1 MTDRAD
7 EHWDGVYAM
16 KGTDRVSWFQVR
28 PATSLR
34 LLEAFGDTALS
45 VIDVGAGTSTLVDE
59 LLARGWHDITV
70 LDVSNEAL
78 ELVRTRLASQGLA
91 ATAVV
96 CDLLGWIPERTY
108 DVWHDRAV
116 LHFLTQ
122 PQDRARY
129 VETAA
134 QAVRPGGHLVIGAFA
149 EDGPTRCSGLPTAR
163 YNAQELS
170 SIFIAGFDLV
180 HSEREEH
187 RTPDGTAQSF
197 TWAAL
202 RRR

>member
-7 EHWDGVYAM
+7 DHWDDVYTTKAAD
-16 KGTDRVSWFQVR
+16 GVSWFQAR
-28 PATSLR
+28 PGTSLR
-34 LLEAFGDTALS
+34 LLKAFGDTAGS
-45 VIDVGAGTSTLVDE
+45 VVDVGAGASTLVDE
-59 LLARGWHDITV
+59 LLVLGWSDVTV

-91 ATAVV
+91 ASAVV
-96 CDLLGWIPERTY
+96 CDLLGWVPERSY

-122 PQDRARY
+122 SQDRARY

-134 QAVRPGGHLVIGAFA
+134 QAVGPRGHLVIGAFA
-149 EDGPTRCSGLPTAR
+149 EDGPTRCSGLPTTR
-163 YNAQELS
+163 YNAWELAAVFRS
-170 SIFIAGFDLV
+170 DFDLV

-187 RTPDGTAQSF
+187 QTPDGTAQSF
-197 TWAAL
+197 TWAVL